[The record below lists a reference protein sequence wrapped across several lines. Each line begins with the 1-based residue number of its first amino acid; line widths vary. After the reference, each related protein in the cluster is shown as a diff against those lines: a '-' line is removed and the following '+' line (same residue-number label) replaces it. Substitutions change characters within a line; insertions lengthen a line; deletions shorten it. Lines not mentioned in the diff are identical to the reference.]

1 MNSMENSNTADR
13 RGLRTVLIID
23 NGPRERRKERMNAL
37 KDAGFKVHP
46 ARSFEQSLSRV
57 ASGSY
62 DLVVANTDAAVDA
75 AKQFCSDIKKN
86 YPRQKLLVLKPSDL
100 EMPGEF
106 EVSSSDGK
114 SVAKRAQELF
124 PATEQFSEPVAA

>member
-1 MNSMENSNTADR
+1 MNEMENPRTDDR
-13 RGLRTVLIID
+13 RKSDVRTVLIID
-23 NGPRERRKERMNAL
+23 NGPRERRKERINSL

-57 ASGSY
+57 GSASY
-62 DLVVANTDAAVDA
+62 DLVVANTDAAVDSA
-75 AKQFCSDIKKN
+75 RQFCNDVKRN

-106 EVSSSDGK
+106 EFSGSDGK
-114 SVAKRAQELF
+114 SVAKRALELF
-124 PATEQFSEPVAA
+124 PVSEPVAA